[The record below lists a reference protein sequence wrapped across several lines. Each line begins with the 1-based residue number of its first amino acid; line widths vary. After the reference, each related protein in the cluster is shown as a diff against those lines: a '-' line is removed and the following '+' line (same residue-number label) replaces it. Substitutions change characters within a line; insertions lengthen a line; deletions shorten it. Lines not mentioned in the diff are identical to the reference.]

1 MILLDTHALV
11 WYLDDPQNLSRRA
24 EETISAGFRG
34 EGAAIS
40 DITLWEIAM
49 LVQKG
54 RLTFARDVEEWL
66 ADLNTLPNFRKY
78 RISSTVAA
86 LSTRLP
92 DGFHGDP
99 ADRLIVATA
108 LDLGVPLVT
117 RDGRIRAYPYIEAVW

>member
-24 EETISAGFRG
+24 EEAISAGFRK

-54 RLTFARDVEEWL
+54 RLTFASDVEEWL
-66 ADLNTLPNFRKY
+66 TDLNTLPNFRKC
-78 RISSTVAA
+78 RITGAVAA

-92 DGFHGDP
+92 DDFHGDP

-108 LDLGVPLVT
+108 LDLGVPLAT
-117 RDGRIRAYPYIEAVW
+117 RDRRIRAYPHVETLW